1 MSKALETKKTLLSK
15 IETIKIINDDPK
27 EGLGSL
33 ANAAQK
39 NIPNPEEVIGKKLG
53 GLKNNKKKQKKITI
67 RISLLN
73 YLKSRNNSSQ
83 HLKKR

>member
-33 ANAAQK
+33 ANASQK
-39 NIPNPEEVIGKKLG
+39 NNQIPKKLFGKKM
-53 GLKNNKKKQKKITI
+53 KF
-67 RISLLN
+67 
-73 YLKSRNNSSQ
+73 
-83 HLKKR
+83 